1 MLKGQIAMKYNQ
13 VEVGNRIR
21 NVRNA
26 LGMSQEVFA
35 EALGIGRVHLAK
47 IEVGMRN
54 PSIDLLIDISELT
67 SLTLDY
73 LVLGRK

>member
-1 MLKGQIAMKYNQ
+1 MLKGQIAMKYNP

-21 NVRNA
+21 EARNTM
-26 LGMSQEVFA
+26 GMSQEVFV
-35 EALGIGRVHLAK
+35 EALGIGRVHMAK

>member
-1 MLKGQIAMKYNQ
+1 MKYNP

-21 NVRNA
+21 EARNTM
-26 LGMSQEVFA
+26 GMSQEVFA

>member
-1 MLKGQIAMKYNQ
+1 MLKGQIAMKYNP

-21 NVRNA
+21 EARNTM
-26 LGMSQEVFA
+26 GMSQEVFA

>member
-1 MLKGQIAMKYNQ
+1 MLKGQIAMKYNL

-21 NVRNA
+21 EARNTM
-26 LGMSQEVFA
+26 GMSQEVFA

>member
-1 MLKGQIAMKYNQ
+1 M
-13 VEVGNRIR
+13 GNRIR
-21 NVRNA
+21 NARNA

>member
-1 MLKGQIAMKYNQ
+1 MLKGQIAMKYNP

-21 NVRNA
+21 EARNTM
-26 LGMSQEVFA
+26 GMSQEVFA

-73 LVLGRK
+73 LVFGRK